1 MKKTF
6 LLILTSLVFLA
17 GCSKNEE
24 NLVPDDETQEVLKF
38 ITRDSPVGTIGML
51 DGVEGIVV
59 ELPAI
64 KEGDGDTIWK
74 ASKDYPAKKVVIAT
88 KNVGD
93 SSPEDARSQ
102 EMASNIYIT
111 YRNSTVWRLPHV
123 EELFGL
129 AKIKDNT
136 WTKKG
141 CRWTVGNSALFLY
154 AGNYVSDNFSIIIT
168 DEETYYGLSI
178 NTNVQT
184 NCICRILS
192 SNLSFTRLFHDMPEQ

>member
-1 MKKTF
+1 MKKTL
-6 LLILTSLVFLA
+6 LLILTSLVLFA

-24 NLVPDDETQEVLKF
+24 NLVPDDETPGVLTF

-64 KEGDGDTIWK
+64 KKGDTDYYWK

-93 SSPEDARSQ
+93 SSPEDAKTLARVD
-102 EMASNIYIT
+102 EIYYK
-111 YRNSTVWRLPHV
+111 YRNATAWRLPHV

-129 AKIKDNT
+129 ANIKDVT
-136 WTKKG
+136 WTDIG
-141 CRWTVGNSALFLY
+141 CRWTIGNSALFLHVGY
-154 AGNYVSDNFSIIIT
+154 YVSDSEGGNVQFEDKI
-168 DEETYYGLSI
+168 YGLQLPNI
-178 NTNVQT
+178 GQKCNTYS
-184 NCICRILS
+184 LS
-192 SNLSFTRLFHDMPEQ
+192 PSSLGFARLFHDMPEH

>member
-1 MKKTF
+1 MKKTH
-6 LLILTSLVFLA
+6 LLILTSLIFLV

-24 NLVPDDETQEVLKF
+24 NLVPDDETPGVLTF

-64 KEGDGDTIWK
+64 KKGDTDYFWK

-93 SSPEDARSQ
+93 SSPDDAKTWARAD
-102 EMASNIYIT
+102 EIYSK
-111 YRNSTVWRLPHV
+111 YRNATAWRLPHV

-129 AKIKDNT
+129 ANIKDVT
-136 WTKKG
+136 WTDIG
-141 CRWTVGNSALFLY
+141 CRWTIGNSALFLHV
-154 AGNYVSDNFSIIIT
+154 GNYVSDSYGGIVQFEDT
-168 DEETYYGLSI
+168 FYGLYVAYNGQKC
-178 NTNVQT
+178 NT
-184 NCICRILS
+184 RRLS
-192 SNLSFTRLFHDMPEQ
+192 ASSRGFTRLFHDMPEQ